1 MVVVSRARH
10 TDMPM
15 ATATEMRPPDARLR
29 RLRERSLGIGVVSVP
44 PPEERRW
51 EIDRHSRHNL
61 EPGLAKLRLK
71 PEAPGDPLRRRPG
84 GGKHDQHDDGDL
96 TPEYLGC
103 GHGRLSD
110 MVRNHFQRKR
120 AASGV
125 QCPAK
130 PDRARG

>member
-29 RLRERSLGIGVVSVP
+29 RLRERSLGIGVVGVP

-71 PEAPGDPLRRRPG
+71 TKAPGGPLRRRPG
-84 GGKHDQHDDGDL
+84 GGKYDQHDNRDL

-103 GHGRLSD
+103 GHSKLPESERLA
-110 MVRNHFQRKR
+110 HQRKR
-120 AASGV
+120 A
-125 QCPAK
+125 
-130 PDRARG
+130 